1 MSYALVDYPGP
12 ALASLTGIGL
22 RFPHLSVLERT
33 RPPLG
38 LLELHTENL
47 FCLTPALQARLERVR
62 ADYTFSLHGIG
73 LSLGS
78 AEGINEAH
86 LQAVAEV
93 IRRYEPALVSE
104 HLSWNRCGPYNLP
117 GQLPLP
123 MTQEALEVFTRNLLH
138 AQDVLGR
145 PLAIENVAAY
155 VRFEDDEM
163 TQMEFLR
170 KLVVRT
176 GCAILLDLNSLHVNR
191 LNLGE
196 DPEQEMKCLAGH
208 ALVEYHLSGASKVEG
223 AWVDSHAAPVSDAVW
238 RLYKSA
244 LSQFG
249 PRATIVEW
257 DQHLPPLGRLV
268 AEAGRARAAGSLRA
282 VCA

>member
-1 MSYALVDYPGP
+1 MSDCAA

-22 RFPHLSVLERT
+22 RLPHLGLLERT
-33 RPPLG
+33 RPQLG
-38 LLELHTENL
+38 LLELHTESL
-47 FCLTPALQARLERVR
+47 FCLTPALRACLERVR
-62 ADYTFSLHGIG
+62 ADYAFSLHGSG

-78 AEGINEAH
+78 AEGLSEAH

-104 HLSWNRCGPYNLP
+104 HLSWSRCDSYNLP

-123 MTQEALEVFTRNLLH
+123 MTQEALEVFAGNLLR
-138 AQDVLGR
+138 AQEVLGR

-170 KLVVRT
+170 ELVVRT
-176 GCAILLDLNSLHVNR
+176 GCTILLDLNTLHVNR

-196 DPEQEMKCLAGH
+196 DPEQELTCLPAQ
-208 ALVEYHLSGASKVEG
+208 ALAEYHLAGASKVDG
-223 AWVDSHAAPVSDAVW
+223 VWIDTHAAPVSDAVW
-238 RLYKSA
+238 QLYASA
-244 LSQFG
+244 LRRFG

-268 AEAGRARAAGSLRA
+268 AEASRARAVSSLHA
-282 VCA
+282 VSA